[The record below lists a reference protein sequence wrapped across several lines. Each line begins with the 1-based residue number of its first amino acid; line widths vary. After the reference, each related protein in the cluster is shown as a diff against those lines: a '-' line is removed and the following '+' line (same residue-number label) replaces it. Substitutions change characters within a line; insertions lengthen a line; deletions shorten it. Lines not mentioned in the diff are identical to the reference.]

1 MKKKR
6 DKIFFWIC
14 IIICILCVGYISY
27 YYIQKA
33 ESKKEFKEVKKKVVK
48 EEKPVEEVKEKDE
61 IPIDFAELKK
71 VNNEIYAWVQVPDTN
86 IDYPILQSETDDAFY
101 LNHAFDKKYD
111 VFGAVFTEKINKKDF
126 TDFNTVVYGHNIKDG
141 SFFQNLHKFEEEQ
154 FFNSHD
160 TFTIYTETEKKTYK
174 IFAAVEYSN
183 KHILYNY
190 DNQNPEEQKA
200 FLQSL
205 KESRS
210 MKNHYRD
217 DVTVDEN
224 SKIVTL
230 STCIRGEPKKR
241 YIVVGV
247 EVE

>member
-14 IIICILCVGYISY
+14 IIICILCVGYIGY

-48 EEKPVEEVKEKDE
+48 EEKPTEEEEKDE

-71 VNNEIYAWVQVPDTN
+71 VNDEIYAWVQVPDTN

-141 SFFQNLHKFEEEQ
+141 SFFQNLHKFEEEE

-247 EVE
+247 K